1 MSLQEKFEVIL
12 PAAPNEDDGNA
23 WANFETARDTKRAG
37 QLHRNN
43 RTSAEETDMK
53 LNYTPSTT
61 SPLQERFTDTPF
73 CRVLSGE
80 SDVSADTN
88 PESLAQ
94 GFKRR
99 PMDPCCDQ
107 YSGEHVD
114 LFYGEAIGDDG
125 NEGFV
130 ERNNYLDRI

>member
-1 MSLQEKFEVIL
+1 MALQEKFEILL

-23 WANFETARDTKRAG
+23 WASFESARNTKRSG

-43 RTSAEETDMK
+43 TTSAEETDMK
-53 LNYTPSTT
+53 FNYTPTT
-61 SPLQERFTDTPF
+61 TQARQERLDDTPF
-73 CRVLSGE
+73 PRTMAGTT
-80 SDVSADTN
+80 DVSADAN
-88 PESLAQ
+88 PEAFAQ
-94 GFKRR
+94 GFKRH
-99 PMDPCCDQ
+99 PMAGCSDE